1 MKLDFQVR
9 YFLEH
14 KALPQALWNNREQLL
29 LSLLRENQKAMME
42 FYKRAETAN
51 PLYQCHYTPEQFSMS
66 YREYIKQKRSVF
78 IMRIGMPAPEQS
90 PLCRAVY
97 FCFVGDGCE
106 DAYFTSELTP
116 DGQYFI
122 CAWTKDDVHLNYGK
136 EPVEDFDRVAELFW
150 LMHEDGGST
159 KYKSIMFKEGNCGN
173 E

>member
-97 FCFVGDGCE
+97 FCFAGDDCE

-116 DGQYFI
+116 AGQFYL
-122 CAWTKDDVHLNYGK
+122 CAWADNDVHMNYGD
-136 EPVEDFDRVAELFW
+136 ETAEDFDRIAELFW
-150 LMHEDGGST
+150 EM
-159 KYKSIMFKEGNCGN
+159 N
-173 E
+173 ECDARM